1 MATRLQKSL
10 RVLGFSWRDRANSQG
25 NLYPEESI
33 VKATVSFGLIGFGKR
48 KFAGGKCSLLPI
60 VLAAIT
66 AIGCATAEAPSSDF
80 DQLLDRAESGR
91 ASAQTQLAFLYMTG
105 RGVAQSEKQAARWY
119 TSAARQGDLIAK
131 QALKELG
138 RPIPRSLSSYI
149 PGAIAAE
156 NSGMTSGLNLD
167 FGTYHA
173 LVIGNADYHSFP
185 KLETTIKDATAVS
198 NLLRD
203 DYGFEVTTLLD
214 ATWAEMRQSLS
225 QYRRTLAENDN
236 LLIYYAGHG
245 WQDKKAG
252 EAYWMP
258 VDAEADSDVYW
269 ISNAT
274 LSTTLRAIAARHV
287 LIVADSC
294 FSGTLVRG
302 LSLQQDGGSYLEQL
316 NSHRS
321 RTAMT
326 SGGVEPVADAGENGH
341 SVFANAFL
349 SALAQNLG
357 VIDATALFA
366 QLRRPVMANADQSPS
381 YGDIRMAGHD
391 NGDFLFYRV
400 SNSPTGD

>member
-1 MATRLQKSL
+1 MLTSL
-10 RVLGFSWRDRANSQG
+10 
-25 NLYPEESI
+25 
-33 VKATVSFGLIGFGKR
+33 
-48 KFAGGKCSLLPI
+48 FAI
-60 VLAAIT
+60 IALA
-66 AIGCATAEAPSSDF
+66 CATAPTQDNDF
-80 DQLLDRAESGR
+80 DQLLERAEDGR
-91 ASAQTQLAFLYMTG
+91 ASSQTQVAFRYMTG

-119 TSAARQGDLIAK
+119 TAAARQGEPVAME
-131 QALKELG
+131 ALRELG
-138 RPIPRSLSSYI
+138 RPVPRSLSSYI
-149 PGAIAAE
+149 PDAIAAGK
-156 NSGMTSGLNLD
+156 SGTTSGTNLD

-185 KLETTIKDATAVS
+185 KLETTVNDATAIS
-198 NLLRD
+198 KALRD

-225 QYRRTLAENDN
+225 NYRKTLTEGDN

-245 WQDKKAG
+245 WEDKKAD

-274 LSTTLRAIAARHV
+274 LSTALRGMDARHV
-287 LIVADSC
+287 MIVADSC

-302 LSLQQDGGSYLEQL
+302 LSIQEDGGSFLKQL
-316 NSHRS
+316 NARRS

-326 SGGVEPVADAGENGH
+326 SGGVEPVVDAGENGH

-349 SALAQNLG
+349 SALSKNQG
-357 VIDATALFA
+357 VIDATTLFA
-366 QLRRPVMANADQSPS
+366 QIRRPVMVNANQTPS
-381 YGDIRMAGHD
+381 YGDIREAGHD

-400 SNSPTGD
+400 SDTPPEAGK